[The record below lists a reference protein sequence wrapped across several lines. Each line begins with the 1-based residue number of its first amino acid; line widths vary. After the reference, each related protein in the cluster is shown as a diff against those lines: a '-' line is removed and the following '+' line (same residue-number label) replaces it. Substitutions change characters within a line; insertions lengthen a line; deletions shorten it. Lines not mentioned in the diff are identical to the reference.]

1 MSFRDQQKYLDVLK
15 KYERNFSPEDKYV
28 YDIFVKRNKD
38 EEDFDTVS
46 MKKLKELHDKYYT
59 PVDKSKF
66 DALFKK
72 NEE

>member
-1 MSFRDQQKYLDVLK
+1 MSFRDQQKYLDILK

-38 EEDFDTVS
+38 DEDFDTVS
-46 MKKLKELHDKYYT
+46 MKKLKYLHDKYYVL
-59 PVDKSKF
+59 VDKSKF

-72 NEE
+72 KEG

>member
-1 MSFRDQQKYLDVLK
+1 MAFRDQQKYLDILK
-15 KYERNFSPEDKYV
+15 KYERNFSSEDKYA

-46 MKKLKELHDKYYT
+46 MKKLKQLHDKYYV

-72 NEE
+72 KEE

>member
-1 MSFRDQQKYLDVLK
+1 MSFRDQQKYLDLLK

-38 EEDFDTVS
+38 DEDFDTLS
-46 MKKLKELHDKYYT
+46 MKKLKDLHDKYYV

-72 NEE
+72 KEG

>member
-1 MSFRDQQKYLDVLK
+1 MSFRDQQKYLDILK
-15 KYERNFSPEDKYV
+15 KYERNFSLEDKYI

-38 EEDFDTVS
+38 DEDFDTVS
-46 MKKLKELHDKYYT
+46 MKKLKDLHDKYYV

-72 NEE
+72 KEE

>member
-1 MSFRDQQKYLDVLK
+1 MSFRDQQKYLDLLK

-38 EEDFDTVS
+38 DEDFDTVS
-46 MKKLKELHDKYYT
+46 MKILIQLHDKYYV

-66 DALFKK
+66 DSFFKK
-72 NEE
+72 KEE

>member
-1 MSFRDQQKYLDVLK
+1 MSFRDQQKYLDMLK
-15 KYERNFSPEDKYV
+15 KYERNFSPEDKYG

-38 EEDFDTVS
+38 DEDFDTLS
-46 MKKLKELHDKYYT
+46 MKKLKDLHDKYYV

-72 NEE
+72 KEE

>member
-1 MSFRDQQKYLDVLK
+1 MSFRDQQKYLDILK
-15 KYERNFSPEDKYV
+15 KYERNFSPDDKYV

-38 EEDFDTVS
+38 DEDFDTVS
-46 MKKLKELHDKYYT
+46 MKKLKDLHDKYYV

-72 NEE
+72 KEE